1 MSSHVCTGVSSSD
14 LSCGGRSTL
23 LGTPDDALTAAI
35 ACSEWKAHLVAET
48 SRAPSSSASTPAG
61 VGTRSA
67 GTASALRPRGVM
79 SSALTLMSAALT
91 LMYHSH
97 DSDVSPN
104 DFYVKCLKVT
114 LMSS

>member
-1 MSSHVCTGVSSSD
+1 M
-14 LSCGGRSTL
+14 LA
-23 LGTPDDALTAAI
+23 ALT
-35 ACSEWKAHLVAET
+35 L
-48 SRAPSSSASTPAG
+48 
-61 VGTRSA
+61 
-67 GTASALRPRGVM
+67 M

>member
-48 SRAPSSSASTPAG
+48 SRAPSSSASRLLA
-61 VGTRSA
+61 
-67 GTASALRPRGVM
+67 
-79 SSALTLMSAALT
+79 
-91 LMYHSH
+91 
-97 DSDVSPN
+97 
-104 DFYVKCLKVT
+104 
-114 LMSS
+114 